1 MKYLLGET
9 GLIGR
14 SLKEQT
20 TFDGGFS
27 SKNLDDVLNIP
38 DGQEIF
44 LSCLP
49 ATKWQVNQNL
59 QADLDNMQRVINVLK
74 QKKFSRVN
82 LISTIDVYCNSQ
94 ECSDESH
101 SPRFNSL
108 SYGHNRYL
116 FELMVRAFVSADEL
130 KIFRLPAL
138 YNKHI
143 KKNVLYDLLHN
154 KNVEKISYHS
164 AFQWYNLDYLY
175 DDIIRL
181 TRRFPEADLFNI
193 FPEPLYTQN
202 IIELFPD
209 AMEKVDF
216 VNAGSFYNYHTKYTS
231 TGYFYPSEQ
240 SLQEI
245 KKLIY
250 EARTN

>member
-9 GLIGR
+9 GLIGKA
-14 SLKEQT
+14 LKEQT

-27 SKNLDDVLNIP
+27 SSTLEHVLDIP
-38 DGQEIF
+38 NDQEIF

-49 ATKWQVNQNL
+49 ATKWQVNKNL
-59 QADLDNMQRVINVLK
+59 QADLDNINRIINVLK

-116 FELMVRAFVSADEL
+116 FELMVKAFVPADEI

-138 YNKHI
+138 FSKHI
-143 KKNVLYDLLHN
+143 KKNILYDLLN
-154 KNVEKISYHS
+154 NNNVEKIPLHS
-164 AFQWYNLDYLY
+164 AFQWYNLDRLFT
-175 DDIIRL
+175 DIVSL
-181 TRRFPEADLFNI
+181 TEKFPDSDLFNI
-193 FPEPLYTQN
+193 FPEPLYTQQIVN
-202 IIELFPD
+202 LFPG
-209 AMEKVDF
+209 AIEKVDL
-216 VNAGSFYNYHTKYTS
+216 VNAGAYYNYHTKYTS
-231 TGYFYPSEQ
+231 TGYSYTSDQ

-245 KKLIY
+245 KKLVY
-250 EARTN
+250 ETRNN